1 MMAILDA
8 RTKDIRN
15 LPGVGLTAMLAVAF
29 LYAPILFLVLYSFN
43 AGRSIS
49 RLDGLSW
56 RWYEAVFTNEE
67 IARAALNSVLL
78 AMIAASLATIFAT
91 AAALAMVRM
100 KVRRKAAAYAV
111 LNFPLMVPEIV
122 TAIASLIFFSSI
134 GFGLGFGALVIAHT
148 TFCIPFAYLPIAAR
162 LTSMDP
168 GLEVAAAD
176 LYARPLRRFALI
188 TLPLLAPGVLSGWL
202 LAFIVSL
209 DDFIISSMLSGP
221 GSTTLPVHI
230 YSMLRLGI
238 TPEVNAISTLMVLV
252 SALVVIAS
260 GLIARNRT

>member
-1 MMAILDA
+1 MARVDA
-8 RTKDIRN
+8 RTRDPRS
-15 LPGVGLTAMLAVAF
+15 LPGFGATAAAAVAF

-43 AGRSIS
+43 AGRSIG
-49 RLDGLSW
+49 RLDGLSL
-56 RWYEAVFTNEE
+56 RWYAAVFQNAE
-67 IARAALNSVLL
+67 IGAAALNSLVLAL
-78 AMIAASLATIFAT
+78 VAASLATVMAT

-100 KVRRKAAAYAV
+100 RFRGRATAYAT

-122 TAIASLIFFSSI
+122 TAIASLIFFSAI
-134 GFGLGFGALVIAHT
+134 GIGLGFGALIIAHT

-162 LTSMDP
+162 LSSMDP

-176 LYARPLRRFALI
+176 LYARPFRAFGLI

-209 DDFIISSMLSGP
+209 DDFIISAMLAGP

-230 YSMLRLGI
+230 YSRWCQTNANSSLFARPAPSVRPQRGCA
-238 TPEVNAISTLMVLV
+238 TRPERRRGSV
-252 SALVVIAS
+252 
-260 GLIARNRT
+260 